1 MDTVT
6 IERASANV
14 HLASLA
20 SSVWSLA
27 LVERLGES
35 AWGNVVVGI
44 VVIATMS
51 RGSADVQG
59 VGWVRIVPSHVHL
72 ENLVQTVS
80 ITATA
85 IMVECTNIINA

>member
-1 MDTVT
+1 METVT
-6 IERASANV
+6 IEQASANV

-20 SSVWSLA
+20 SSAWSLA
-27 LVERLGES
+27 LVELLGGG

-59 VGWVRIVPSHVHL
+59 VGWVRIVRSHVHL
-72 ENLVQTVS
+72 ENLVQTAS
-80 ITATA
+80 IIATA
-85 IMVECTNIINA
+85 IMVRCKNIIDA